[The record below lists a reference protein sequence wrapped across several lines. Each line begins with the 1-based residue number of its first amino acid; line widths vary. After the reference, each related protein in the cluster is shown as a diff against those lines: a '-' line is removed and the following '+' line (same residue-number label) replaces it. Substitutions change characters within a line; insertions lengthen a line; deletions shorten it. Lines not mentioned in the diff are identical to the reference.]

1 MDRLDSITFDFRT
14 VWISDIH
21 LGTKDCKAKELL
33 EFIKH
38 CRAKKIYLVG
48 DIIDGWALKKRWFWP
63 QEHND
68 VIQKLLR
75 QARKGTEVI
84 FIPGNHDEFAR
95 QFCGLNFGGIQVRHD
110 DVHVTADG
118 KKLWVTHGDLYD
130 NIMQY
135 ARWLAFIGDRAYTF
149 ALWLNRA
156 FNRIRLK
163 LNYPYWSLSQY
174 LKHKVKAAVSCITAF
189 EDLLIRE
196 AKNKQCDGVVC
207 GHIHKAELRI
217 IDHITYA
224 NDGDWVE
231 SMTALIENHDGSL
244 QIIDWNEVGLINV
257 LTEKETLTSIPSR
270 EEIKELA

>member
-95 QFCGLNFGGIQVRHD
+95 QFCGLNFGGIQVKHD

-135 ARWLAFIGDRAYTF
+135 ARWIAFLGDRAYTF

-196 AKNKQCDGVVC
+196 AKIKQCDGVVC

>member
-95 QFCGLNFGGIQVRHD
+95 QFCGLNFGGIQVKHD

-135 ARWLAFIGDRAYTF
+135 ARWIAFIGDRAYTF

-196 AKNKQCDGVVC
+196 AKIKQCDGVVC

-270 EEIKELA
+270 EEIKELS

>member
-135 ARWLAFIGDRAYTF
+135 ARWIAFIGDRAYTF

-196 AKNKQCDGVVC
+196 AKIKQCDGVVC

-244 QIIDWNEVGLINV
+244 QIIDWNEFGLMNV
-257 LTEKETLTSIPSR
+257 LAEKKALTSIPSR
-270 EEIKELA
+270 EETKELA

>member
-1 MDRLDSITFDFRT
+1 VDRLNSITFDFRT
-14 VWISDIH
+14 IRISDIH

-33 EFIKH
+33 DFIKH
-38 CRAKKIYLVG
+38 CRTQKIYLVG

-75 QARKGTEVI
+75 QARRGTEVI

-95 QFCGLNFGGIQVRHD
+95 QFCGLNFGGIQVKHD

-149 ALWLNRA
+149 ALWLNRV
-156 FNRIRLK
+156 FNKIRIK

-189 EDLLIRE
+189 EDLLVRE
-196 AKNKQCDGVVC
+196 AKNKQCHGVVC
-207 GHIHKAELRI
+207 GHIHKAELRL

-257 LTEKETLTSIPSR
+257 LTEKETLTSITSR
-270 EEIKELA
+270 KEIKEPA

>member
-1 MDRLDSITFDFRT
+1 VDRLDSITFDFRT

-149 ALWLNRA
+149 ALWLNRV
-156 FNRIRLK
+156 FNKIRIK

-189 EDLLIRE
+189 EDLLVRE
-196 AKNKQCDGVVC
+196 AKNKQCHGVVC
-207 GHIHKAELRI
+207 GHIHKAELRL

-244 QIIDWNEVGLINV
+244 QIIDWNEVGLING
-257 LTEKETLTSIPSR
+257 LTEKETLTSIASHK
-270 EEIKELA
+270 EIKEPA

>member
-95 QFCGLNFGGIQVRHD
+95 QFCGLNFGGIQVKHD

-149 ALWLNRA
+149 ALWLNRV
-156 FNRIRLK
+156 FNKIRLK

-196 AKNKQCDGVVC
+196 AKIKQCDGVVC

-244 QIIDWNEVGLINV
+244 QIIDWNEFGLMNV
-257 LTEKETLTSIPSR
+257 LAEKEALTSITSR

>member
-1 MDRLDSITFDFRT
+1 VDRLDSITFDFRT

-135 ARWLAFIGDRAYTF
+135 ARWIAFIGDRAYTF

-196 AKNKQCDGVVC
+196 AKIKQCDGVVC

-270 EEIKELA
+270 EEIKELS

>member
-1 MDRLDSITFDFRT
+1 VDRLNSITFDFRT
-14 VWISDIH
+14 IWISDIH

-33 EFIKH
+33 DFIKH
-38 CRAKKIYLVG
+38 CRTQKIYLVG

-75 QARKGTEVI
+75 QARRGTEVI

-95 QFCGLNFGGIQVRHD
+95 QFCGLNFGGIQVKHE
-110 DVHVTADG
+110 DVHVTVDG

-149 ALWLNRA
+149 ALWLNRI
-156 FNRIRLK
+156 FNKIRIK

-189 EDLLIRE
+189 EDLLVRE
-196 AKNKQCDGVVC
+196 AKNKQCHGVVC
-207 GHIHKAELRI
+207 GHIHKAELRL

-257 LTEKETLTSIPSR
+257 LTEKETLTSITSR
-270 EEIKELA
+270 KEIKEPA

>member
-48 DIIDGWALKKRWFWP
+48 DIVDGWALKKRWFWP

-95 QFCGLNFGGIQVRHD
+95 QFCGLNFGGIQVKHD

-149 ALWLNRA
+149 ALWLNRV
-156 FNRIRLK
+156 FNKIRLK

-207 GHIHKAELRI
+207 GHIHKAELRS
-217 IDHITYA
+217 IDHVTYA

-244 QIIDWNEVGLINV
+244 QIIDWNEVGLMNV
-257 LTEKETLTSIPSR
+257 LAEKEVLTSIPSR

>member
-1 MDRLDSITFDFRT
+1 MDRLDSITLDFRT

-95 QFCGLNFGGIQVRHD
+95 QFCGLNFGGIQVKHD

-135 ARWLAFIGDRAYTF
+135 ARWIAFIGDRAYTF
-149 ALWLNRA
+149 ALWLNRL

-196 AKNKQCDGVVC
+196 AKIKQCDGVVC

-257 LTEKETLTSIPSR
+257 LTEKEMLTSIPSR

>member
-95 QFCGLNFGGIQVRHD
+95 QFCGLNFGGIQVKHD

-149 ALWLNRA
+149 ALWLNRV
-156 FNRIRLK
+156 FNKIRLK

-196 AKNKQCDGVVC
+196 AKIKQCDGVVC

-270 EEIKELA
+270 EEIKELS

>member
-135 ARWLAFIGDRAYTF
+135 ARWIAFIGDRAYTF

-196 AKNKQCDGVVC
+196 AKIKRCDGVVC

-270 EEIKELA
+270 EKIKELS

>member
-135 ARWLAFIGDRAYTF
+135 ARWIAFLGDRAYTF

-196 AKNKQCDGVVC
+196 AKIKQCDGVVC

-244 QIIDWNEVGLINV
+244 QIIDWNEIGLINV

-270 EEIKELA
+270 EEIKELS

>member
-1 MDRLDSITFDFRT
+1 MDRLDSITLDFRT

-95 QFCGLNFGGIQVRHD
+95 QFCGLNFGGIQVKHD

-149 ALWLNRA
+149 ALWLNRV
-156 FNRIRLK
+156 FNKIRLK

-217 IDHITYA
+217 IDHVTYA

-244 QIIDWNEVGLINV
+244 QIIDWSEVGLMNV
-257 LTEKETLTSIPSR
+257 LTEKEALTSIPSR

>member
-95 QFCGLNFGGIQVRHD
+95 QFCGLNFGGIQVKHD

-149 ALWLNRA
+149 ALWLNRV
-156 FNRIRLK
+156 FNKIRLK

-244 QIIDWNEVGLINV
+244 QIIDWNEFGLMNV
-257 LTEKETLTSIPSR
+257 LAEKEALTSIPSR

>member
-1 MDRLDSITFDFRT
+1 VDRLDSITFDFRT

-135 ARWLAFIGDRAYTF
+135 ARWIAFIGDRAYTF

-196 AKNKQCDGVVC
+196 AKIKQCDGVVC

-257 LTEKETLTSIPSR
+257 LTEKETLTSITSR
-270 EEIKELA
+270 KEIKEPA

>member
-33 EFIKH
+33 DFIKH
-38 CRAKKIYLVG
+38 CRTQKIYLVG

-135 ARWLAFIGDRAYTF
+135 ARWIAFIGDRAYTF

-196 AKNKQCDGVVC
+196 AKIKQCDGVVC

-244 QIIDWNEVGLINV
+244 QIIDWNEIGLINV

-270 EEIKELA
+270 EEIKELS

>member
-33 EFIKH
+33 DFIKH
-38 CRAKKIYLVG
+38 CRTQKIYLVG

-95 QFCGLNFGGIQVRHD
+95 QFCGLNFGGIQVKHD

-135 ARWLAFIGDRAYTF
+135 ARWIAFIGDRAYTF

-196 AKNKQCDGVVC
+196 AKIKQCDGVVC
-207 GHIHKAELRI
+207 GHIHKAELRS
-217 IDHITYA
+217 IDHVTYA

-244 QIIDWNEVGLINV
+244 QIIDWNEVGLMNV
-257 LTEKETLTSIPSR
+257 LAEKEALTSIPSR

>member
-1 MDRLDSITFDFRT
+1 VDRLDSITLDFRT

-135 ARWLAFIGDRAYTF
+135 ARWLAFIGDRAYTI
-149 ALWLNRA
+149 ALWLNRV

-231 SMTALIENHDGSL
+231 SMTALVENHDGSL
-244 QIIDWNEVGLINV
+244 QIIDWNEVGFMNV

-270 EEIKELA
+270 EAIKELA

>member
-1 MDRLDSITFDFRT
+1 VDRLDSITLDFRT

-135 ARWLAFIGDRAYTF
+135 ARWIAFIGDRAYTF

-196 AKNKQCDGVVC
+196 AKIKQCDGVVC
-207 GHIHKAELRI
+207 GHIHKAELRS
-217 IDHITYA
+217 IDHVTYA

-270 EEIKELA
+270 EEIKELS

>member
-1 MDRLDSITFDFRT
+1 MDRLDSITLDFRT

-149 ALWLNRA
+149 ALWLNRV
-156 FNRIRLK
+156 FNKIRLK

-217 IDHITYA
+217 IDHVTYA

-244 QIIDWNEVGLINV
+244 QIIDWSEVGLMNV
-257 LTEKETLTSIPSR
+257 LTEKEALTSIPSR

>member
-149 ALWLNRA
+149 ALWLNRV
-156 FNRIRLK
+156 FNKIRIK

-196 AKNKQCDGVVC
+196 AKIKQCDGVVC

-270 EEIKELA
+270 EEIKELS

>member
-1 MDRLDSITFDFRT
+1 MDRLDSITLDFRT

-135 ARWLAFIGDRAYTF
+135 ARWIAFIGDRAYTF

-196 AKNKQCDGVVC
+196 AKIKQCDGVVC

-270 EEIKELA
+270 EEIKELS